1 MTNRLYICES
11 CKGKTQL
18 IQKNEEITGEIQRHF
33 FECERCGYKV
43 TVYYSDNSL
52 RTAIKRQQRTTNQ
65 VTKNSMQQVIER
77 RMSELREQY
86 EPNV

>member
-1 MTNRLYICES
+1 MNDRLYICES
-11 CKGKTQL
+11 CGRKTHL
-18 IQKNEEITGEIQRHF
+18 IQKFEEISEGIQRHF

-43 TVYYSDNSL
+43 TIYYSDNSL
-52 RTAIKRQQRTTNQ
+52 RTAIKKQQTTKNQ
-65 VTKNSMQQVIER
+65 VTKNSMQKVIER

>member
-11 CKGKTQL
+11 CNGKTRL
-18 IQKNEEITGEIQRHF
+18 IQKCEEVTRDIQCHF
-33 FECERCGYKV
+33 FECERCDYKV
-43 TVYYSDNSL
+43 TIYYSDDSL
-52 RTAIKRQQRTTNQ
+52 RAAIKKLQETKNQ
-65 VTKNSMQQVIER
+65 VTRNSMQKVIER